1 MYWKT
6 EGVVLRETDYKEHD
20 RLLTVLTRDH
30 GPVTMKARGVRGR
43 RSTLKAACQL
53 LAYSEFTVSE
63 QRGYLTIT
71 EAVTKEQFPALR
83 QDIELL
89 SLASYFAQVSETIAQ
104 EDCPNPELLS
114 LLLNCLYALGP
125 LHKPQPV
132 VKAVFE
138 LRAICLAGYL
148 PELSG
153 CFVCG
158 NPMPDRFDLVHGVL
172 QCSGCGPGQGTLVP
186 LSAARRFL
194 DDSRRISARPAS
206 CAAWPAWA
214 GVMPSVPLGVRHAG
228 RLPGFGPGFFM
239 GGFAPVEAGPGP
251 GPVSAVGLSG
261 SA

>member
-6 EGVVLRETDYKEHD
+6 EGVILRETDYKEHD

-30 GPVTMKARGVRGR
+30 GPVTMKARGVRGH

-186 LSAARRFL
+186 LSAAARTALHYITACGPKQIFSFTVDDATAEELSQLSEAYLMTQLERGFHTL
-194 DDSRRISARPAS
+194 DFYKSLKR
-206 CAAWPAWA
+206 
-214 GVMPSVPLGVRHAG
+214 
-228 RLPGFGPGFFM
+228 
-239 GGFAPVEAGPGP
+239 
-251 GPVSAVGLSG
+251 
-261 SA
+261 